1 MKSTQRK
8 QAAAHSRQPHAYQRE
23 RCRQLSLTDFRVDGS
38 NKFLQPCVCLA
49 GGAYLQLTT
58 KCLDPQRVGVETS
71 PRHAYH
77 SGSDCTSS
85 CSRLFE
91 PGKRSSLDDQRLSSS
106 ALAKKPVSVHHHM
119 HGFTRTLAHVPSNAK
134 AASQCFTAER
144 KLCASRRTLQQHKTR
159 RRTTTHRFVSNT
171 NQDASPLHQQASIS
185 RTHCITTFKR
195 LAGGIE
201 VASGCGSIACSQ
213 QRRCAA
219 ASGWRLWRSCCCG
232 RLSSST
238 GF

>member
-1 MKSTQRK
+1 MLTAATSSSSRVSVLQAVPTCSSQQNAWIHSGRARRHHPDMLTTAEVTALL
-8 QAAAHSRQPHAYQRE
+8 AAAVSLSRASARALTTSGCRRRRE
-23 RCRQLSLTDFRVDGS
+23 RRSQCPYSTTCTASPVPWPMYHPTQKQRHSVSQLSANSVRRDER
-38 NKFLQPCVCLA
+38 
-49 GGAYLQLTT
+49 Y
-58 KCLDPQRVGVETS
+58 
-71 PRHAYH
+71 
-77 SGSDCTSS
+77 SS
-85 CSRLFE
+85 
-91 PGKRSSLDDQRLSSS
+91 
-106 ALAKKPVSVHHHM
+106 
-119 HGFTRTLAHVPSNAK
+119 T
-134 AASQCFTAER
+134 
-144 KLCASRRTLQQHKTR
+144 KTR
-159 RRTTTHRFVSNT
+159 RHTTTHRFVSNT

-201 VASGCGSIACSQ
+201 VASCCGSIACSQ